1 MVRRGRELNGKW
13 IWEFGLKIQFTGNV
27 FVDAGL
33 AGMCAAA
40 GVKQLHELD
49 EPAISRAV
57 DKLIALITSDAAFAP
72 RYVEGEKK
80 PKTFAGSDMTVIQTK
95 NGVLS
100 QSSCKGDDVTA
111 LRKANPGLSEAAAKS
126 LARTQSQKAN
136 YEARLQK
143 KLANVLSALRNPA
156 SQAAQRC
163 FVDGNPA
170 CAIMGNDE
178 FPMVDSKTKRNF
190 HPGLIGGHPVGALTA
205 LALEFFPL
213 AVLRTGINSGF
224 FWFVHTA
231 QEEIAVPI
239 AELTRDFMNDALAKK
254 NDFGFFGDWK
264 INNRGKETALVGLI
278 KELTCGAQKP
288 LAKETIDKIALPV
301 TAYVFS
307 NDSRSP
313 TIEAY
318 DLPHPLWKFF
328 AQLRGSKSLG
338 RWNREVLGAEKKGWL
353 LARAML
359 RGERIVSMCLLRAKD
374 SETVMLRG
382 GWNAHAHYAHEVLDL
397 TPTFLRDI
405 ESLSQTLFDDAK
417 AKDWLFDLQRAAG
430 VGEVRRVLLRFCS
443 EKFLDEATFAC
454 LVPPDAPFAALSTRD
469 YLLAALYDR
478 SYCAEKNLEF
488 EAWDSED
495 DATPE
500 AKLPV
505 LQLVEEIGASLL
517 QDERHTRLAAD
528 LARATRTTDVRRV
541 LLQGAKRGLVSWPQ
555 WAQFFPLEKPGY
567 SLLLRDYL
575 LAYVYTHMER
585 EQVRALPEP
594 APVDGRE
601 ARMENL
607 SEAEKF
613 SLLVTQ

>member
-1 MVRRGRELNGKW
+1 M
-13 IWEFGLKIQFTGNV
+13 KIQFTGNI

-40 GVKQLHELD
+40 DVKHLHELD
-49 EPAISRAV
+49 EAAIRRAV
-57 DKLIALITSDAAFAP
+57 DKLIGLITSDAAFAP
-72 RYVEGEKK
+72 RFVEGEKK

-100 QSSCKGDDVTA
+100 QSSFKSSEVKA
-111 LRKANPGLSEAAAKS
+111 IREANPGMSEAGAK
-126 LARTQSQKAN
+126 AHIQKAN
-136 YEARLQK
+136 YQGRLQQ
-143 KLANVLSALRNPA
+143 KLANVVKHLHNPSSSA
-156 SQAAQRC
+156 SQHC

-170 CAIMGNDE
+170 CATIGNDE

-190 HPGLIGGHPVGALTA
+190 HPGLSSGHPVGALTA
-205 LALEFFPL
+205 LALEFFL
-213 AVLRTGINSGF
+213 LSVLRTGLNSGF
-224 FWFVHTA
+224 FWCIHTA
-231 QEEIAVPI
+231 QEEVAIPVAG
-239 AELTRDFMNDALAKK
+239 LTRDFMTDALNKGG
-254 NDFGFFGDWK
+254 FGFFGDWK
-264 INNRGKETALVGLI
+264 INNRGKETAIVGLI
-278 KELTCGAQKP
+278 RELTCGTQKS
-288 LAKETIDKIALPV
+288 LSKETIDKIAYPI

-328 AQLRGSKSLG
+328 AQLRGGKSLG

-382 GWNAHAHYAHEVLDL
+382 GWNAHAHYAHEVLAVN
-397 TPTFLRDI
+397 PTFLRDI

-430 VGEVRRVLLRFCS
+430 VGEVRRVLLRFCR
-443 EKFLDEATFAC
+443 EKFLDEATFAR
-454 LVPPDAPFAALSTRD
+454 LVPPDAPFAALSARD

-478 SYCAEKNLEF
+478 SYCADKNLEF
-488 EAWDSED
+488 ELWRPED
-495 DATPE
+495 DFSPQDKT
-500 AKLPV
+500 PV
-505 LQLVEEIGASLL
+505 LQMIEEIGASLL
-517 QDERHTRLAAD
+517 QDERHTRLAAY
-528 LARATRTTDVRRV
+528 LAKATRTTDVRRV

-555 WAQFFPLEKPGY
+555 WTQFFPVEKPGY

-601 ARMENL
+601 MRAENL
-607 SEAEKF
+607 SETELF
-613 SLLVTQ
+613 LSLVA